1 MMKLPAKERAGIVVA
16 GVLGAD
22 CVLHLFWASTGNS
35 WPATTEKSLSRGLLN
50 ADFAFTPGVLFPLA
64 ATLFMA
70 ALMVLTRAGLLRPF
84 AARLPAWLPQ
94 LGTVVTGAAV
104 LIRAIAGVVWIAGIG
119 SSAAMPF
126 YWLNLFLYTPACMVM
141 SVACV
146 VVLRSPAHRVGSWG
160 AGPAI
165 APTGRQ
171 ADSGTHLPAGG

>member
-22 CVLHLFWASTGNS
+22 CVLHLFWASTGSS

-50 ADFAFTPGVLFPLA
+50 ADFAFTPGILFPLA
-64 ATLFMA
+64 AATLSMA
-70 ALMVLTRAGLLRPF
+70 ALMVLTRAGLLRRF
-84 AARLPAWLPQ
+84 TARVPAWLPQ
-94 LGTVVTGAAV
+94 LGTMVTGAAV

-126 YWLNLFLYTPACMVM
+126 YWLNLFLYTPACLVM

-146 VVLRSPAHRVGSWG
+146 VVLRSSAHRVGSSD
-160 AGPAI
+160 AGLAI
-165 APTGRQ
+165 
-171 ADSGTHLPAGG
+171 